1 MAREEIT
8 IEEAFIGHAEP
19 LEIPPEL
26 LAVTEEADILEGEL
40 FTALSPIGD
49 YSAKALNVFVTGLN
63 AVGKFFP
70 GAEEVEGIEDDIDAG
85 PLPESLMRTLGMVTA
100 AAEDFGDPLIFNI
113 EDLTDDR
120 ALKEAAG
127 ALMALGD
134 NDAFRAFLR
143 KPQAGIEEEVVEE
156 EIGVPI
162 PVSPEEQGFIEEEDE
177 ELLLSRLA

>member
-1 MAREEIT
+1 MAREQLT
-8 IEEAFIGHAEP
+8 IEEEFISDAEP
-19 LEIPPEL
+19 LVVPPEL
-26 LAVTEEADILEGEL
+26 LAASEEADIVEGEL

-49 YSAKALNVFVTGLN
+49 FSAKALNVFVTGLN
-63 AVGKFFP
+63 EVLKFFP
-70 GAEEVEGIEDDIDAG
+70 GSEEVEGFEEDIDDG
-85 PLPESLMRTLGMVTA
+85 PLPESLMRSLGMVTA

-127 ALMALGD
+127 ALMALGT

-143 KPQAGIEEEVVEE
+143 KPQAGIEEEEVVVEE
-156 EIGVPI
+156 EISVPA
-162 PVSPEEQGFIEEEDE
+162 PVSPEEEGFDEE